1 MLSTGTLAIAL
12 PHILWRFNEGIH
24 KMEKLQNNTLN
35 ASLPAGICELPTHNA
50 DGIPIPELT
59 SEQIYAFDTHGWF
72 LIPEVFTGSELKEM
86 CDFGYR
92 LHHEPESIPE
102 HERSTLGGPLQKLI
116 DHPLVVS
123 LLNEFTA
130 HPAVTSHECYGF
142 TVESTNLFYRSPG
155 MGGFG
160 PHNGNGLLRFPGDV
174 HYYNAFPGKGYSPHT
189 RIVWELNEVKKGQGG
204 TLLVTGSHKSVYTAP
219 PEIQNPESDIWSTY
233 GCPPGSLLFFTEAL
247 THSANPWTNTDND
260 RIAIFNLYSPV
271 DSGYARVYK
280 PHPKLLEEMP
290 PLRRTLFR
298 NRYVVDNLNG
308 VE

>member
-1 MLSTGTLAIAL
+1 MLSTVILVIVL

-24 KMEKLQNNTLN
+24 KMEKLQNNTSN
-35 ASLPAGICELPTHNA
+35 TSLPAGTCELPTHNA
-50 DGIPIPELT
+50 DGITIPELT
-59 SEQIYAFDTHGWF
+59 AEQIYAFDTHGWF

-86 CDFGYR
+86 RDFGYR
-92 LHHEPESIPE
+92 LHHEPDSIPE
-102 HERSTLGGPLQKLI
+102 HERSTLGGPFQKLI

-130 HPAVTSHECYGF
+130 HPAVTNHECYGF
-142 TVESTNLFYRSPG
+142 TVESTNLFYRTPG

-280 PHPKLLEEMP
+280 PHPKLLESMP

-298 NRYVVDNLNG
+298 NRYVVDNLK
-308 VE
+308 